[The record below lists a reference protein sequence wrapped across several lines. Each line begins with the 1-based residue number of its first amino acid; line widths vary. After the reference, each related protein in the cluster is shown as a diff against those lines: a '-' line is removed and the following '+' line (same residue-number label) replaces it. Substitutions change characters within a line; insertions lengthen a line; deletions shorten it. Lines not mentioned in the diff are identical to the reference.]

1 LYAQQRKI
9 RAGQYRA
16 TWRIINESLPDDDC
30 ELADAVNAILEGEL
44 TNIFD
49 NDEGGA
55 RYEITGPT
63 LAGYTMS
70 VVCRFSFDGNLLI
83 LITAYVL

>member
-1 LYAQQRKI
+1 
-9 RAGQYRA
+9 
-16 TWRIINESLPDDDC
+16 
-30 ELADAVNAILEGEL
+30 LEGEL